1 MGRVRGWWSG
11 VGLRTRLTTLYTG
24 LFFAAGT
31 TLLGVTYLLTARA
44 LEQKLVM
51 GQTTK
56 ELPPPPIESAKPM
69 VIAFKIRQ
77 DVLAEVDQGRQQV
90 LSDLTQNSVIIML
103 AVGVL
108 AIILGHLVADR
119 ALRPLRQV
127 TETAERLSESTLHER
142 IALSGPRDDVKRLAD
157 TFDAMLDRL
166 QRAFDAQRR
175 FVLNASHE
183 LRTPLAINR
192 TLLEVALEEPDASD
206 DLVRLGKALL
216 GTNARHERLIEGLL
230 LLTRS
235 ENELVARKP
244 VAVDEVALGVVES
257 LEPQARRRRITV
269 ERRLAPAMAAGDPV
283 LVERCVFNLVEN
295 ALKYNVKDG
304 TVWVDVTAESGGGPD
319 DIVIRV
325 ANTGPVIPGYEV
337 ADLFEPFHRLRE
349 RVGSAQGSGLG
360 LSIVRAIVTA
370 HDGQVEAAPRP
381 DGGLVVTVHLPT
393 ATRLPVP
400 PRLPAP
406 TR

>member
-1 MGRVRGWWSG
+1 MGRRLRAWWSG
-11 VGLRTRLTTLYTG
+11 VGLRTRLTILYSG
-24 LFFAAGT
+24 LFFAAGS
-31 TLLGVTYLLTARA
+31 TLLWVTYLLTARA
-44 LEQKLVM
+44 LEREFFVGAAPQ
-51 GQTTK
+51 
-56 ELPPPPIESAKPM
+56 LPSVGGATGKPM
-69 VIAFKIRQ
+69 VFAMKVQRDVIAQ
-77 DVLAEVDQGRQQV
+77 LDLGRQQV
-90 LSDLTQNSVIIML
+90 LSDLFQNSAIIML
-103 AVGVL
+103 AVGAL

-127 TETAERLSESTLHER
+127 TETAERLSESNLHER
-142 IALSGPRDDVKRLAD
+142 IALAGPGDDVKRLAD

-192 TLLEVALEEPDASD
+192 TLLEVALEEPDASE

-235 ENELVARKP
+235 EHELVARKP
-244 VAVDEVALGVVES
+244 VAVDEVTLGV
-257 LEPQARRRRITV
+257 LEALEAVARRRRV
-269 ERRLAPAMAAGDPV
+269 ALDRRLSPATAAGDPV

-304 TVWVDVTAESGGGPD
+304 RVLVEVSDESGGV
-319 DIVIRV
+319 VITV
-325 ANTGPVIPGYEV
+325 TNTGPVIPAYEV
-337 ADLFEPFHRLRE
+337 EDLFQPFHRLRE

-370 HDGQVEAAPRP
+370 HDGQVDAAPRP
-381 DGGLVVTVHLPT
+381 DGGLVVTVRLPT
-393 ATRLPVP
+393 AIRP
-400 PRLPAP
+400 PAAARLPAAA
-406 TR
+406 R